1 VLEVIILLPCLLSFV
16 CAVVRTKLPSRS
28 KSLCLILVSLI
39 FFVMMN
45 CYYRFTSPPR
55 KTTNI
60 IAKTAVNKSLRKPV
74 MCSNP
79 DVVSTYKKIVEHW
92 PLFKSAPKNSC
103 QFFF

>member
-1 VLEVIILLPCLLSFV
+1 MLEVILLLPCLLSFA

-45 CYYRFTSPPR
+45 CYCRFTLPLG

-60 IAKTAVNKSLRKPV
+60 TAKTAVNKSLR
-74 MCSNP
+74 
-79 DVVSTYKKIVEHW
+79 
-92 PLFKSAPKNSC
+92 
-103 QFFF
+103 

>member
-1 VLEVIILLPCLLSFV
+1 VLEVIPLLPCLLYFASIIV
-16 CAVVRTKLPSRS
+16 QTELPSIY
-28 KSLCLILVSLI
+28 KSYCLIQVSLI
-39 FFVMMN
+39 LFVIIN
-45 CYYRFTSPPR
+45 CYCRFTPPLG

-60 IAKTAVNKSLRKPV
+60 TAKRAVNKSLRKPV